1 VSFSVWAP
9 KAERVR
15 VRVDGAEHA
24 MTSGDGGWW
33 RADVD
38 GTDYA
43 FLLDDSDD
51 ALPDP
56 RSLWQPEGV
65 HGPSRR
71 YDHATFEW
79 TDGGWTGRALP
90 GGVIYEL
97 HIGTFTQAGTLD
109 AAIEKLDHLVSLGIT
124 LVEVLPVNSFDGT
137 AGWGYDGVLWGAVHE
152 PYGGPDAFKRFV
164 DACHA
169 KGLGVLLDV
178 VYNHLGPSGAYL
190 DRFGP
195 YFAGRNDWG
204 PGLNL
209 DGPDSDEV
217 RRYVIDNAVGWLRD
231 FHVDGL
237 RLDAVHALVDRRATH
252 LLEELATEVEALSA
266 GLGRPLTLIAE
277 SDLNDPKLVT
287 PREAGGYGIQAQW
300 SDDLHHCLH
309 VALSGETDGYYADF
323 AAPDALQRTLREV
336 FFHAGTWSSFRR
348 RTHGRPVS
356 GLPGHR
362 FLAYLQNHD
371 QIGNRAT
378 GDRLSATVSPG
389 LLACGAAIVLCSPYT
404 PMIFMGE
411 EWAASTPWQFFASFP
426 DPELAEAVRTGRR
439 REFGRHGWGESEVP
453 DPMDPDTV
461 ERSRLR
467 WFELGKPGHCEMLEL
482 YRSLIALRHARPELA
497 DPRLDRFVVEQK
509 GPVVVMHRG
518 DLRLVC
524 NLGSSAVSMSLDRAT
539 QWVLLASGDDVDL
552 AGQAVHLPAESFA
565 VVQLV
570 ESSSQPTS
578 VRRSASS

>member
-1 VSFSVWAP
+1 
-9 KAERVR
+9 
-15 VRVDGAEHA
+15 
-24 MTSGDGGWW
+24 
-33 RADVD
+33 
-38 GTDYA
+38 
-43 FLLDDSDD
+43 
-51 ALPDP
+51 
-56 RSLWQPEGV
+56 V
-65 HGPSRR
+65 HGASRV
-71 YDHATFEW
+71 YDHARFAW
-79 TDGGWTGRALP
+79 TDASWRGVALP
-90 GGVIYEL
+90 GSVVYEL
-97 HIGTFTQAGTLD
+97 HVGTFTAGGTLD
-109 AAIEKLDHLVSLGIT
+109 AALERLDHLVSLGVD
-124 LVEVLPVNSFDGT
+124 LVELMPVAAFPGRH
-137 AGWGYDGVLWGAVHE
+137 GWGYDGVHLFAVHE

-195 YFAGRNDWG
+195 YFAGQNDWG

-217 RRYVIDNAVGWLRD
+217 RRYVIDNAVAWLRD

-237 RLDAVHALVDRRATH
+237 RLDAVHALLDRRATH
-252 LLEELATEVEALSA
+252 LLEELGIEVDALSA

-287 PREAGGYGIQAQW
+287 AREAGGYGLQAQW

-323 AAPDALQRTLREV
+323 AASDALQRTLRQV
-336 FFHAGTWSSFRR
+336 FFHAGTWSSFRG

-356 GLPGHR
+356 GLPGYR

-389 LLACGAAIVLCSPYT
+389 LLAVGAAIVLCSPYT

-439 REFGRHGWGESEVP
+439 REFGRHGWGEADVP
-453 DPMDPDTV
+453 DPMDPETV
-461 ERSRLR
+461 ERSKLR
-467 WFELGKPGHCEMLEL
+467 WFELGKPGHRETFEL

-509 GPVVVMHRG
+509 GPVLVLHRG
-518 DLRLVC
+518 DLRVVC
-524 NLGSSAVSMSLDRAT
+524 NLGPSAVSMSLDRAT

-552 AGQAVHLPAESFA
+552 AGQAVRLPAESFA
-565 VVQLV
+565 VVQLD
-570 ESSSQPTS
+570 SSSQPTS
-578 VRRSASS
+578 ANRSANS